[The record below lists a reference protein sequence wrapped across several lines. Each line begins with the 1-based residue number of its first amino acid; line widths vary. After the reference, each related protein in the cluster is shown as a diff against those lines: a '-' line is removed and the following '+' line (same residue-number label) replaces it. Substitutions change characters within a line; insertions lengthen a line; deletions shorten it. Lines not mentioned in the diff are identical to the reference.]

1 MNNRHVVMVTIV
13 YILVILIPYMCFT
26 ITTVKLFSNHHL
38 IVCIYIHTE
47 LPSFELNITTSG
59 STQLSEDFNM
69 TCSVVMVPGLVGDFS
84 VVWKKMDEV
93 ISNNQQSNISIVT
106 NVNGPVTNVTLV
118 LSPVKFEHRGIYK
131 CVAEYS
137 SAITNDNITISDDYQ
152 LTVSCKFVFKK

>member
-1 MNNRHVVMVTIV
+1 
-13 YILVILIPYMCFT
+13 
-26 ITTVKLFSNHHL
+26 
-38 IVCIYIHTE
+38 
-47 LPSFELNITTSG
+47 
-59 STQLSEDFNM
+59 M

-118 LSPVKFEHRGIYK
+118 LNPVKFEHRGIYE

-137 SAITNDNITISDDYQ
+137 SAITNDNITISDEYQ
-152 LTVSCKFVFKK
+152 LTVSCKFVRTDIQSLC